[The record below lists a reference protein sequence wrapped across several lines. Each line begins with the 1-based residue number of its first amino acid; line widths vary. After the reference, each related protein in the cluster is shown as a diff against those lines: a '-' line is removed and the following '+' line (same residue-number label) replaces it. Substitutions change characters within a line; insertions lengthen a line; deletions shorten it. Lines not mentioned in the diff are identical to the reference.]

1 MKYHKHG
8 LFRQLTGEKR
18 NIGVPTKSKA
28 YMLNIYAKIY
38 LSPTFKVT
46 VFQTCLSSLSIRY
59 VKFSFSI
66 VAGHLFLIAKNDSGV
81 YRDQAPVSEP
91 FKARKACS
99 EIARIKSYWN
109 AQITSLCLKLHKCL
123 H

>member
-28 YMLNIYAKIY
+28 YMLNIYAKMY

-66 VAGHLFLIAKNDSGV
+66 VAGRLFLIAKNDSGV
-81 YRDQAPVSEP
+81 YRDQTPVSEP
-91 FKARKACS
+91 FKARRLVQKLP
-99 EIARIKSYWN
+99 EL
-109 AQITSLCLKLHKCL
+109 SLIGTLKLQVCV
-123 H
+123 